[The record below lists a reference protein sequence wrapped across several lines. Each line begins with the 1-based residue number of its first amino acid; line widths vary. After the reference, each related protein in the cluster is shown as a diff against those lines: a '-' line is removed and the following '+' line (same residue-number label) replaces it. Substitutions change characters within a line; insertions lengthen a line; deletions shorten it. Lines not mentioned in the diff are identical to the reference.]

1 MLKQNHDKSN
11 VSQHLLTNEDLV
23 KIFTKKFN
31 QEWDDYTVAIPYS
44 QALKMRG
51 GVMNVLNMP
60 KLPNNPDGDNLEAVY
75 LALIQLEDALNDQV
89 NIVNNNFITM
99 LGTTSLNQNGLI
111 HPQHIDILG
120 KYKTSVEILAY
131 IMKTTIDKVI
141 CLVSIAT
148 EGYKQDG
155 GIKHDSI
162 GSLVDANSGEDVV
175 SNKIQSLAGG
185 AFTEHYKFLYKLNN
199 IHNAYKH
206 TFSVTQLNIID
217 NITPTMTVVYKHRN
231 TTNTQ
236 SKLEIMLCYKAMQ
249 EFEAV
254 LKTMLTTLNKNML

>member
-1 MLKQNHDKSN
+1 MAKSSSDN
-11 VSQHLLTNEDLV
+11 KIKQHLLTNEDLV
-23 KIFTKKFN
+23 KIFTNKFN
-31 QEWDDYTVAIPYS
+31 QEWDGYTVAIPYS
-44 QALKMRG
+44 QALKKRG
-51 GVMNVLNMP
+51 GVMNVGNMP
-60 KLPNNPDGDNLEAVY
+60 KLPDNPDGDNLEAAY
-75 LALIQLEDALNDQV
+75 LALIQLEDAVNDQV
-89 NIVNNNFITM
+89 DIVNNNFVTI
-99 LGTTSLNQNGLI
+99 LGMTSLNQNSLM
-111 HPQHIDILG
+111 HPQHIDMLG

-162 GSLVDANSGEDVV
+162 GSLVDANTGEDVV
-175 SNKIQSLAGG
+175 SNKIQSFAGG
-185 AFTEHYKFLYKLNN
+185 GFTEHYKFLYKLNN

-217 NITPTMTVVYKHRN
+217 NITPTMTVVYKYRN

-236 SKLEIMLCYKAMQ
+236 SKLEVILCYKAVQ

-254 LKTMLTTLNKNML
+254 LKTMLTALNKNML